1 MTSWLIFTSSLKCGS
16 GPQMEPEEQRA
27 ISSGIYFDGLARTI
41 LHRINNESSIDAHIV
56 IYMNA
61 IL

>member
-1 MTSWLIFTSSLKCGS
+1 
-16 GPQMEPEEQRA
+16 MEPEEQRA

-41 LHRINNESSIDAHIV
+41 LHSINNDSSIDTHIV